1 MIGKWVNDF
10 LAGIR
15 QRPPSPEGVIVK
27 DNEILVPKVATL
39 DGFTDALAS
48 NQGVLLR
55 DVPFQT
61 VLEIQTQNSVYAIVV
76 LDLVGKEVLMRGGKF
91 LPKLTNCTFSGSSIQ
106 GGSFLKTG
114 WIGVGMGMEFRKSA
128 ELEKPIITSPVQKI
142 NVVTSANTT
151 IQ

>member
-27 DNEILVPKVATL
+27 DNEVRVPKVATL
-39 DGFTDALAS
+39 DGFTDALDS
-48 NQGVLLR
+48 NQGILLR

-106 GGSFLKTG
+106 GGSFLKMG
-114 WIGVGMGMEFRKSA
+114 WIGVGTCMEFRKST
-128 ELEKPIITSPVQKI
+128 ELEKPIITSPVKKI
-142 NVVTSANTT
+142 NVVASANTT